1 MISDPNKPKKLSA
14 NEGIKERSNFLRGT
28 ISESLSD
35 DSTGSISAEDAQLT
49 KFHGTYMQ
57 DDRDIRASLI
67 KEKKEKAYSFM
78 IRVRV
83 PGGVCTPSQWI
94 GIDKLA
100 DKFGESTLK
109 LTTRQA
115 FQLYGV
121 LKRNLKQTMKEINDT
136 LLDTL
141 AACGDVNRNVMC
153 NPNPF
158 ASEVHAQ
165 VQQITVEIDAH
176 LKPQTPAFSE
186 MWLDGKPLKL
196 TVPQAVERSLDC
208 GGTDVEPL
216 YGKTYLPRKFKIA
229 VAVPPF
235 NDVDIFAN
243 CLGFIAILED
253 DKLAGFNVTVGGGM
267 GMTHG
272 NEKTFPRLANVMGFC
287 TPEQAVAV
295 AEKIVTIQRDHG
307 KREERTNARF
317 KYTVERFGVD
327 WIRNELESRL
337 GYKLEDAR
345 DYKFTS
351 TGDRYGWCEGTNG
364 KWNLGLFI
372 EGGRI
377 VDTDGSPL
385 KTGMLEI
392 AKVHTGDFRLTGNQ
406 NVLIGNVDAADKDKI
421 DALVELYKLDA
432 YKTASGMRRSQIAC
446 VSLPTCGLALA
457 ESERYLPSLVTDLEV
472 ILEEAGL
479 RDDEIVI
486 RSTGCPNGC
495 GRPYLG
501 EIGLVGKVPGKYNLY
516 LGAGFDGERL
526 NKLYRT
532 SITHE
537 QIIEELR
544 PLLLAY
550 AKERNEAERFGDFV
564 IRKNYVKATTAGNN
578 FHANVAG

>member
-141 AACGDVNRNVMC
+141 AACGDVNRNVMS
-153 NPNPF
+153 PSNPF
-158 ASEVHAQ
+158 ESSLHQQALDVAQ
-165 VQQITVEIDAH
+165 NLHDH
-176 LKPQTPAFSE
+176 LTPQTSSYAE
-186 MWLDGKPLKL
+186 IWLDGEK
-196 TVPQAVERSLDC
+196 Q
-208 GGTDVEPL
+208 GGIGEESVEPI

-229 VAVPPF
+229 VALPPR
-235 NDVDIFAN
+235 NDVDVFSN
-243 CLGFIAILED
+243 CLGFVGIADGE
-253 DKLAGFNVTVGGGM
+253 KVVGYNVLVGGGL

-272 NEKTFPRLANVMGFC
+272 KTTTFPRLADVIGFC
-287 TPEQAVAV
+287 TPDQVVQV
-295 AEKIVTIQRDHG
+295 AEEVVKIQRDFGDRSDRRH
-307 KREERTNARF
+307 ARM
-317 KYTVERFGVD
+317 KYTVEDRGAD
-327 WIRNELESRL
+327 WMLEELNRRLGWELQESR
-337 GYKLEDAR
+337 EFNFD
-345 DYKFTS
+345 S
-351 TGDRYGWCEGTNG
+351 TTDRYGWSEDADG
-364 KWNLGLFI
+364 KWAYGLFV
-372 EGGRI
+372 EGGRLR
-377 VDTDGSPL
+377 DEEGSRGRVAL
-385 KTGMLEI
+385 RKIAEEI
-392 AKVHTGDFRLTGNQ
+392 PCQFRLTANQ
-406 NVLIGNVDAADKDKI
+406 NVIIARVAAEDKEK
-421 DALVELYKLDA
+421 LVGILSDNGMTLPDQL
-432 YKTASGMRRSQIAC
+432 SGIRLNSIAC
-446 VSLPTCGLALA
+446 TALPTCSLALA
-457 ESERYLPSLVTDLEV
+457 ESERYLPQLVDELES
-472 ILEEAGL
+472 IIDRLGL
-479 RDDEIVI
+479 RGESIAI

-501 EIGLVGKVPGKYNLY
+501 EIGLVGKAPGKYNLY
-516 LGAGFDGERL
+516 LGAGLDGTRL
-526 NKLYRT
+526 NKLSRPA
-532 SITHE
+532 ITHE
-537 QIIEELR
+537 EIVDELR
-544 PLLLAY
+544 PVLEDFA
-550 AKERNEAERFGDFV
+550 ANRDPEERFGDFC
-564 IRKNYVKATTAGNN
+564 IRKSYVNATVKGSD
-578 FHANVAG
+578 FHE